1 MRSLPDT
8 FTYDQEWELNQK
20 PFDLESEAQATQLH
34 APTKSTGMKRLC
46 THLSLASSC
55 SSCCWTRISVL
66 SSDTLP
72 RTFVSR
78 PAFVRGAHHT
88 PYTILH
94 VRFTTADSGSGHWTG
109 TKRIACNNLWS
120 KIKTLSTIVQVS
132 SLSQLRHATQDV
144 CQQSSFRESCTQDTT
159 VQYSA
164 KRVVGLCCLM
174 TPGLSM
180 DIQCHVW
187 PYFSKLANH
196 QIKHQATHKVGC
208 QPGDCRWPL

>member
-8 FTYDQEWELNQK
+8 FTYDQEWQLNQK

-88 PYTILH
+88 LQ
-94 VRFTTADSGSGHWTG
+94 FTTADSGSGHWTG
-109 TKRIACNNLWS
+109 TNRIACNNLWS

-132 SLSQLRHATQDV
+132 SLSQLKTRYPGRLSAVQFSWELHTRYY
-144 CQQSSFRESCTQDTT
+144 SSVLCEEGCRFVLFNDTWSQYGHSVSC
-159 VQYSA
+159 
-164 KRVVGLCCLM
+164 M
-174 TPGLSM
+174 T
-180 DIQCHVW
+180 I
-187 PYFSKLANH
+187 FF
-196 QIKHQATHKVGC
+196 
-208 QPGDCRWPL
+208 